1 VGLSSLKVVI
11 LCGGLGT
18 RIRGVD
24 DDVPKPMIRIGG
36 EPILVHIMRYYASWG
51 HRDFILCLGYKGDV
65 IRSYFTDRGSVVRRD
80 GDDLVVNVDIDDT
93 GRSDRTWTVTLA
105 ETGTATMTGGRVAKV
120 HKHVDGE
127 SFMLTY
133 GDGVTDVNID
143 ELIASHERR
152 DRAMTL
158 TAVRPPSRFGE
169 VRYGADGVAT
179 SFNEKPQTSEGR
191 ISGGYFV
198 CRPKVFDYLADREDL
213 VFEVEPMKG
222 MVRDGQLSVYEHDGF
237 WQCMDT
243 HRDWELLGDL
253 DRRNEAPW
261 KR

>member
-1 VGLSSLKVVI
+1 MGLSSLKVVI

-24 DDVPKPMIRIGG
+24 DDVPKPMIRIGD

-51 HRDFILCLGYKGDV
+51 HREFVLCLGYKGDV
-65 IRSYFTDRGSVVRRD
+65 IRSYFTDRGSVVGRD
-80 GDDLVVNVDIDDT
+80 GDDFTVTVPDSSGD
-93 GRSDRTWTVTLA
+93 WQVTLA
-105 ETGTATMTGGRVAKV
+105 DTGITTMTGGRVARALR
-120 HKHVDGE
+120 HTHGE

-133 GDGVTDVNID
+133 GDGVADVNID
-143 ELIASHERR
+143 ELVASHRR
-152 DRAMTL
+152 HDRAMTL

-169 VRYGADGVAT
+169 VRYGPDGVAT

-198 CRPKVFDYLADREDL
+198 CRPSVAHYLSDRDDL

-222 MVRDGQLSVYEHDGF
+222 MVRDGQLSVFEHDGF

-243 HRDWELLGDL
+243 HRDWELLNEL
-253 DRRNEAPW
+253 LQRNEAPW

>member
-1 VGLSSLKVVI
+1 MGLSSLKVVI

-24 DDVPKPMIRIGG
+24 DDVPKPMIRIGD

-51 HRDFILCLGYKGDV
+51 HREFVLCLGYKGDAV
-65 IRSYFTDRGSVVRRD
+65 RSYFTQRGTVAATEGSDTTVVVPGRD
-80 GDDLVVNVDIDDT
+80 GDW
-93 GRSDRTWTVTLA
+93 RVTLA
-105 ETGTATMTGGRVAKV
+105 ETGLTTMTGGRVARALRHV
-120 HKHVDGE
+120 KHE

-143 ELIASHERR
+143 ELVAAHERH

-169 VRYGADGVAT
+169 VRYGSDGVAT

-198 CRPKVFDYLADREDL
+198 CRPSVARYLSERDDL

-222 MVRDGQLSVYEHDGF
+222 MVRDGQLSVFEHDGF

-243 HRDWELLGDL
+243 HRDWELLNEL
-253 DRRNEAPW
+253 LQRNEAPW

>member
-1 VGLSSLKVVI
+1 MGLSSLKVVI

-24 DDVPKPMIRIGG
+24 DDVPKPMIRIGD

-51 HRDFILCLGYKGDV
+51 HREFVLCLGYKGDV
-65 IRSYFTDRGSVVRRD
+65 IRSYFTERGTVTAHDGADFVVVVPNPA
-80 GDDLVVNVDIDDT
+80 GDW
-93 GRSDRTWTVTLA
+93 RVTLA
-105 ETGTATMTGGRVAKV
+105 DTGLNTMTGGRVARAMR
-120 HKHVDGE
+120 HVNGE

-133 GDGVTDVNID
+133 GDGVTDVNVD
-143 ELIASHERR
+143 ELIASHARH

-169 VRYGADGVAT
+169 VRYGPDGVAT

-198 CRPKVFDYLADREDL
+198 CRPSVAGYLSERDDL
-213 VFEVEPMKG
+213 VFEVEPMKN
-222 MVRDGQLSVYEHDGF
+222 MVRDGQLSVFEHDGF

-243 HRDWELLGDL
+243 HRDWELLNEL
-253 DRRNEAPW
+253 LQRNEAPW

>member
-1 VGLSSLKVVI
+1 MGLSSLKVVI

-24 DDVPKPMIRIGG
+24 DDVPKPMIRIGD

-51 HRDFILCLGYKGDV
+51 HREFVLCLGYKGDV
-65 IRSYFTDRGSVVRRD
+65 IRSYFTERGTVIARD
-80 GDDLVVNVDIDDT
+80 GADFVVVVPDPAGDW
-93 GRSDRTWTVTLA
+93 RVTLA
-105 ETGTATMTGGRVAKV
+105 DTGLNTMTGGRVARAMR
-120 HKHVDGE
+120 HVNGE

-133 GDGVTDVNID
+133 GDGVTDANVD
-143 ELIASHERR
+143 ELIASHARH

-169 VRYGADGVAT
+169 VRYGPDGVAT

-198 CRPKVFDYLADREDL
+198 CRPSVTGYLSERDDL
-213 VFEVEPMKG
+213 VFEVEPMKS
-222 MVRDGQLSVYEHDGF
+222 MVRDGQLSVFEHDGF

-243 HRDWELLGDL
+243 HRDWELLNEL
-253 DRRNEAPW
+253 LQRNEAPW